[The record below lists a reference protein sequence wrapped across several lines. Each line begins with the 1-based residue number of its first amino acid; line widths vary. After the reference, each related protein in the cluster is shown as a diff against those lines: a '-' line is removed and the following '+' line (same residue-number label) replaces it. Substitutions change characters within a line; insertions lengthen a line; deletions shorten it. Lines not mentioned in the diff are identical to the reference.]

1 MVFSSMIFGYRC
13 NKGQYNLIQFFRFAI
28 LCYNMLKCF
37 MVYEM
42 RQKKD
47 IPLSYIQPYYMTT
60 SFLWVHFKRDN
71 VKICGSQL
79 HNVCAHIIKN
89 NRFIPCID
97 KPLQAHNFNGGFD
110 LYICL
115 SILKIENAKS
125 YKICCFIQMF
135 FALNQRMTI
144 E

>member
-1 MVFSSMIFGYRC
+1 MQKLFKILRSLSLNNLRIYIVFLFVFGHIY
-13 NKGQYNLIQFFRFAI
+13 NKGHCNFVHFLCFAI
-28 LCYNMLKCF
+28 LSYNMLKCF

-42 RQKKD
+42 RQKKN
-47 IPLSYIQPYYMTT
+47 IPLSYIHPYYMTT

-79 HNVCAHIIKN
+79 HNVFAHIIKN

-110 LYICL
+110 LCISL
-115 SILKIENAKS
+115 SIRKLENTE
-125 YKICCFIQMF
+125 
-135 FALNQRMTI
+135 L
-144 E
+144 